1 MDGTP
6 TSESPMI
13 LVLLDTHGEPQ
24 ILLGEQAG
32 PRPGGA
38 ASGGGAAPGA
48 APGGGKPEAGL
59 Q

>member
-32 PRPGGA
+32 PGPGGA
-38 ASGGGAAPGA
+38 ASGGGAT
-48 APGGGKPEAGL
+48 PGGGKPEAGL

>member
-24 ILLGEQAG
+24 ILLGDHLGPGQASPGQAG
-32 PRPGGA
+32 V
-38 ASGGGAAPGA
+38 SSN
-48 APGGGKPEAGL
+48 GGKPEAGL